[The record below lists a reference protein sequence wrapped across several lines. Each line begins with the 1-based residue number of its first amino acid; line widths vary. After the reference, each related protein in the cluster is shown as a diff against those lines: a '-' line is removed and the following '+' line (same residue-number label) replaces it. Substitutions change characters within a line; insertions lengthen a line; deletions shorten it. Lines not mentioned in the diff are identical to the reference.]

1 MTADE
6 QEVVIDGEAFAG
18 ALSGQTSSV
27 RVGSAAAA
35 VSAQASEMNIAE
47 SIR

>member
-18 ALSGQTSSV
+18 ALRKPGPL
-27 RVGSAAAA
+27 
-35 VSAQASEMNIAE
+35 
-47 SIR
+47 